1 MADTTI
7 STAEAA
13 RRAGVSGDT
22 IRRWIRIGLLH
33 PVVRVGPGR
42 RYRLDPDELKKLL
55 SSGEPSAA
63 AEPELPAVVN
73 GTTLSLDGTSAPP
86 AESSDTEPAR

>member
-22 IRRWIRIGLLH
+22 IRRWIGIGLLH
-33 PVVRVGPGR
+33 PVRRIGPGR
-42 RYRLDPDELKKLL
+42 RYRLDPAELATVISDSEDT
-55 SSGEPSAA
+55 SSPPASGAVLPVHVQADQHRGEGEPA
-63 AEPELPAVVN
+63 
-73 GTTLSLDGTSAPP
+73 
-86 AESSDTEPAR
+86 